1 MEELR
6 LDWSSA
12 EVSDGC
18 LTVPLTGDA
27 DSTWTEEFAWVAERL
42 SGGGSVTWGEVKAA
56 KKKVTVAAVKPG
68 SESDVRHFL
77 ESIVQQVNA
86 DQAKTDEDSKE
97 RESGE
102 DETGPD
108 GQMTEAFR
116 GFGEPSEDSAEH
128 S

>member
-12 EVSDGC
+12 EVADGQ

-27 DSTWTEEFAWVAERL
+27 DSAWTQEFAWVAERL
-42 SGGGSVTWGEVKAA
+42 SGGGSVTWGEVKAV
-56 KKKVTVAAVKPG
+56 KKKVTVAGVKPG
-68 SESDVRHFL
+68 SESDLHHFL

-86 DQAKTDEDSKE
+86 DQGKADEDATE
-97 RESGE
+97 GEPGE
-102 DETGPD
+102 DDDGAD

-116 GFGEPSEDSAEH
+116 GFGEPPDGAAEQQ
-128 S
+128 